1 MEGGRGCFVSSAQP
15 TCQGER
21 SYLVGAHTR
30 VHSAG
35 GHSLVPT
42 TFSPFFG
49 LQSILPTQDWGV
61 MVYCELVAESSMYE
75 GSSLPMNWSSSCF
88 VYTCNRRDRR
98 RRRPESACPPGRSRR
113 DPCRRRPK
121 QGEA

>member
-1 MEGGRGCFVSSAQP
+1 MSSAQP
-15 TCQGER
+15 TCQGPR
-21 SYLVGAHTR
+21 SYVVGAHTR

-49 LQSILPTQDWGV
+49 LQSIFPTQDWGV

-88 VYTCNRRDRR
+88 VAVTLIT
-98 RRRPESACPPGRSRR
+98 
-113 DPCRRRPK
+113 
-121 QGEA
+121 